1 MVRRVFG
8 LLGVSILALV
18 VVAVPRAYAQEI
30 GVSPLAP
37 PDTSSPRATLKS
49 FRENTE
55 IAFRG
60 LYDGR
65 DKMQPFEWQAL
76 ARAIA
81 CLDTSQLPPVR
92 ARRLAAVAVLI
103 LNDLFGRVP
112 IPPYAEIPDALTMA
126 ELPPDEPRDWR
137 IP

>member
-1 MVRRVFG
+1 MVRRVIG